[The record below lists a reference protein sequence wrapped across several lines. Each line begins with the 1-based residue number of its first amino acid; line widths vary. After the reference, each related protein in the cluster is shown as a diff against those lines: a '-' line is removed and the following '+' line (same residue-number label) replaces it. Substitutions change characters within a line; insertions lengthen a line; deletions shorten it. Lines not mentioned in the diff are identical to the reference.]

1 MLRNCNKKV
10 TGGKERKRA
19 LTFLLLAGSAPRRD
33 NCQATLS
40 PKNSHILVTAAPGT
54 VKGALVLVFA
64 YGFMG

>member
-19 LTFLLLAGSAPRRD
+19 LTSLLLAYSAHRH
-33 NCQATLS
+33 NNVQAALS
-40 PKNSHILVTAAPGT
+40 PNNSHILVTAAPGT
-54 VKGALVLVFA
+54 VKGVLEPGFA